1 MCPRSIWGFFKKHVL
16 GGRFFVYSD
25 QNVGAVNVLQVSLKA
40 VLELDTETPGFV
52 KSLQVTNEGANK
64 LSIKEKVV

>member
-1 MCPRSIWGFFKKHVL
+1 M
-16 GGRFFVYSD
+16 
-25 QNVGAVNVLQVSLKA
+25 NVLQVSLKA